1 MGRRLSETM
10 PCWETADQ
18 DQALSDA
25 ELEWTALWNP
35 ASEGGVLVETRT
47 FNSQVVLLRHR
58 VKR

>member
-25 ELEWTALWNP
+25 ELERTALWNP
-35 ASEGGVLVETRT
+35 LPKVVFSSRPAPSTRKSSSSAT
-47 FNSQVVLLRHR
+47 A
-58 VKR
+58 